1 VKTPPESQKVESRD
15 LIRTVDWQ
23 RDLDHGIQVVRPS
36 WIRSLGNGGAL
47 SADSSKH
54 GILTRV

>member
-1 VKTPPESQKVESRD
+1 VKTPPESRKVESRD

-23 RDLDHGIQVVRPS
+23 RDLDRGIQVVGPS

-47 SADSSKH
+47 SMDSPKH